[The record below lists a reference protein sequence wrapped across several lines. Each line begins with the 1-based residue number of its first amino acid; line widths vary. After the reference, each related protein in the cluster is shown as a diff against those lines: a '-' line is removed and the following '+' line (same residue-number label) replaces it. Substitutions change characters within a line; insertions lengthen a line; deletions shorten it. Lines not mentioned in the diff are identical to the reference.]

1 MQVSEIEMLVY
12 NPVSC
17 VEFLNQEPI
26 ARNCIDASHS
36 THGFVLEKREEGYN

>member
-12 NPVSC
+12 NQVSC

-26 ARNCIDASHS
+26 ARNLYW
-36 THGFVLEKREEGYN
+36 GFLLQTRGES

>member
-12 NPVSC
+12 NQVSC

-26 ARNCIDASHS
+26 ARN
-36 THGFVLEKREEGYN
+36 LY